1 MKGRRIVVYHGTK
14 GGTEKGYAK
23 EIGSVLLSDELAAYI
38 DANNERI
45 GVVLNMIPDVYYNAY
60 PDRPR
65 ETESTDNGGF

>member
-1 MKGRRIVVYHGTK
+1 MKGRRIVVYHGAK
-14 GGTEKGYAK
+14 DGQNGYPK

-65 ETESTDNGGF
+65 ETDNNDNGGY